1 MRRSSRRLTIVLS
14 AVGAVALGCM
24 MLHTILNSVL
34 RTVGSSPIYGTYE
47 IVESWY
53 LPIIALGGLIAAQLQ
68 GEHIQV
74 RALIERLPEG
84 QQRSLE
90 MIRAGGSATLCFIIA
105 VFSLLGGLEDAAVGM
120 TAGVTT
126 IIIWP
131 FILLVPVAFAALGSL
146 YIADLRTQ
154 MWDRKAT
161 KDHELAK

>member
-1 MRRSSRRLTIVLS
+1 MLS

-24 MLHTILNSVL
+24 MLHTILNSML
-34 RTVGSSPIYGTYE
+34 RTVGNNPIYGTYE
-47 IVESWY
+47 VVESWY

-74 RALIERLPEG
+74 KVLIERLSEG

-90 MIRAGGSATLCFIIA
+90 MIRTGGSAILCFIIA

-126 IIIWP
+126 VIIWP
-131 FILLVPVAFAALGSL
+131 FILLVPVAFSALGCL
-146 YIADLRTQ
+146 YIADFRTH

-161 KDHELAK
+161 QDHEVAE